1 MSHSVHNTRTMC
13 ILCACNLVHMYT
25 HDLAL
30 IMHNAYM
37 QALCNRMCLVHIP
50 RLDHMN
56 LVYVNTH
63 DSRRDRDMRSRSP
76 KLMMRRSRSCL
87 VENELVLCILY
98 KIS

>member
-30 IMHNAYM
+30 IMRNVYT
-37 QALCNRMCLVHIP
+37 QALCNCMCLVHIP

-63 DSRRDRDMRSRSP
+63 DSRRDHDMRSRSP
-76 KLMMRRSRSCL
+76 KLMMHRSRSCL
-87 VENELVLCILY
+87 VENEFVVICI
-98 KIS
+98 I

>member
-1 MSHSVHNTRTMC
+1 MSHSMHNTHTMC
-13 ILCACNLVHMYT
+13 ILCTCNLVHMCT

-87 VENELVLCILY
+87 VEKLIGVICI
-98 KIS
+98 I

>member
-1 MSHSVHNTRTMC
+1 MSHSMHNTHSMC
-13 ILCACNLVHMYT
+13 ILCTCNLVHMCT

-56 LVYVNTH
+56 LVYVYTH
-63 DSRRDRDMRSRSP
+63 DSRRDRGMRSRSP

-87 VENELVLCILY
+87 VEKLIGVMYI
-98 KIS
+98 I

>member
-30 IMHNAYM
+30 IMRNVYT

-56 LVYVNTH
+56 LVYVYTH
-63 DSRRDRDMRSRSP
+63 DSRLDRGMRSRRLE
-76 KLMMRRSRSCL
+76 LMVQRSRSCL
-87 VENELVLCILY
+87 VEKLIGVMYI
-98 KIS
+98 I